1 MDDSALLGQLRGMW
15 ITLDPMPADLVD
27 RVLFT
32 LRLED
37 LEVELMRLHEAAEPA
52 GARGGGPDSRAGMG
66 PETAG
71 TITFSSASLTVM
83 LAVTADGAGV
93 RRVDG
98 WLAPAA
104 ALRIEVRAAGRVSG
118 RVSGRGGDGIRHTMA
133 DDDGRFSFE
142 APAGLVQLVIQPT
155 EGAAVELDRP
165 VATPAVQL

>member
-1 MDDSALLGQLRGMW
+1 MTGWKDRPLLGELRGMW
-15 ITLDPMPADLVD
+15 TRLDPMPTDLVD

-52 GARGGGPDSRAGMG
+52 GARGGPA
-66 PETAG
+66 ETAG
-71 TITFSSASLTVM
+71 MITFSSRSLTVM
-83 LAVTADGAGV
+83 LAVTGDGADL

-104 ALRIEVRAAGRVSG
+104 TLRIDVRVAGG
-118 RVSGRGGDGIRHTMA
+118 A
-133 DDDGRFSFE
+133 DRDTVADEDGRFAFE
-142 APAGLVQLVIQPT
+142 APAGLIQLVIRPT
-155 EGAAVELDRP
+155 EGATLALDRP